1 MHSAQPPTLT
11 LRLATSLDLGAVD
24 ALLARCYP
32 RLLAADYAP
41 SVRVTALPIIA
52 RAQPLL
58 LASGRYWLA
67 LGDDGRLL
75 GAGGWSLG
83 APRATG
89 PGPRSPLTAHV
100 RHVATDPDALRR
112 GVGRT
117 ILMRCIDGARAAG
130 AQRMECLST
139 RMAVPFYAAL
149 GFRGAE
155 EVTVPLAPGI
165 AFPAVRMGR
174 DL

>member
-1 MHSAQPPTLT
+1 MHPAAPLTLS
-11 LRLATSLDLGAVD
+11 LRLARPADLAAVD
-24 ALLARCYP
+24 ALLARSYP
-32 RLLAADYAP
+32 RLLAADYPP
-41 SVRVTALPIIA
+41 SVRVTALPILA
-52 RAQPLL
+52 RAQPAL

-67 LGDDGRLL
+67 QDAGGRLV
-75 GAGGWSLG
+75 GAGGWSMG
-83 APRATG
+83 APPADG
-89 PGPRSPLTAHV
+89 PGPRSPLIAHV

-112 GVGRT
+112 GVARAILGRS
-117 ILMRCIDGARAAG
+117 MADARAAG
-130 AQRMECLST
+130 AQVMACLST

-165 AFPAVRMGR
+165 GFPAVRMRR